1 MRTRSRPP
9 DMGRAIFAIML
20 LGLMLVLGSA
30 TLMLMLHLLGIMD

>member
-1 MRTRSRPP
+1 
-9 DMGRAIFAIML
+9 MGRAIFAIML